1 MMPMRPAAEA
11 PIWML
16 LAAPECDLEA
26 AEPDAVE
33 EEVPEPEVAVAPS
46 NHRLVLKRH
55 GIQVQLC

>member
-16 LAAPECDLEA
+16 LAAPVCEVEA

-33 EEVPEPEVAVAPS
+33 EEEEPEPDVEVAPS

-55 GIQVQLC
+55 GI